1 MHVLPL
7 YAAIFGLFYIFL
19 SFRTINLRRKS
30 RRSLGDGGDAALNR
44 AIRVHGN
51 FAEYVPLALVLLFL
65 LESQAYSRVLVH
77 VFASLLLAGRLIHAY
92 GVSQLKEKLIFRMVG
107 MILTFTSIGLTSLV
121 LLYTVYE
128 GTAV

>member
-1 MHVLPL
+1 
-7 YAAIFGLFYIFL
+7 
-19 SFRTINLRRKS
+19 
-30 RRSLGDGGDAALNR
+30 
-44 AIRVHGN
+44 
-51 FAEYVPLALVLLFL
+51 
-65 LESQAYSRVLVH
+65 

-107 MILTFTSIGLTSLV
+107 MILSFASIGLTSLV

>member
-7 YAAIFGLFYIFL
+7 YAALLGLFYITL
-19 SFRTINLRRKS
+19 SVRTISLRRKN
-30 RRSLGDGGDAALNR
+30 RRSLGDGGDPALNR

-65 LESQAYSRVLVH
+65 LESQNYSRVLVH
-77 VFASLLLAGRLIHAY
+77 VFASLLLVGRLIHAY

-107 MILTFTSIGLTSLV
+107 TLMTFFSIGLTSLV

-128 GTAV
+128 GAVV

>member
-7 YAAIFGLFYIFL
+7 YAALLGLFYITL
-19 SFRTINLRRKS
+19 SVRTISLRRKN
-30 RRSLGDGGDAALNR
+30 RRSLGDGGDPALNR

-65 LESQAYSRVLVH
+65 LESQNYSRVLVH
-77 VFASLLLAGRLIHAY
+77 VFASLLLVGRLIHAY

-107 MILTFTSIGLTSLV
+107 TLMTFFSIGLTSLV

-128 GTAV
+128 GTAA

>member
-7 YAAIFGLFYIFL
+7 YAALLGLFYIAL
-19 SFRTINLRRKS
+19 SVRTISLRRKN
-30 RRSLGDGGDAALNR
+30 RRSLGDGGDPALNR

-65 LESQAYSRVLVH
+65 LESQNYSRVLVH
-77 VFASLLLAGRLIHAY
+77 VFASLLLVGRLIHAY

-107 MILTFTSIGLTSLV
+107 TLMTFFSIGLTSLV

-128 GTAV
+128 GAVV

>member
-19 SFRTINLRRKS
+19 SYRTINLRRKN

-51 FAEYVPLALVLLFL
+51 FAEYVPFALVLLFL

>member
-19 SFRTINLRRKS
+19 SYRTINLRRKN

-107 MILTFTSIGLTSLV
+107 MILTFISIGLTSLV

>member
-7 YAAIFGLFYIFL
+7 YAAIFGLFYIVL
-19 SFRTINLRRKS
+19 SFRTINLRRKV

-51 FAEYVPLALVLLFL
+51 FAEYVPFALLLLFL

-77 VFASLLLAGRLIHAY
+77 VFASLLLVGRLLHAF
-92 GVSQLKEKLIFRMVG
+92 GVSQLKEKLIFRMAG
-107 MILTFTSIGLTSLV
+107 MILTFASIGLTSLV

>member
-7 YAAIFGLFYIFL
+7 YAALLGLFYIAL
-19 SFRTINLRRKS
+19 SVRTISLRRKN
-30 RRSLGDGGDAALNR
+30 RRSLGDGGDPALNR

-65 LESQAYSRVLVH
+65 LESQNYSRVLVH
-77 VFASLLLAGRLIHAY
+77 VFASLLLVGRLIHAY

-107 MILTFTSIGLTSLV
+107 TLMTFFSIGLTSLV

-128 GTAV
+128 GTAA

>member
-7 YAAIFGLFYIFL
+7 YAALLGLFYIAL
-19 SFRTINLRRKS
+19 SVRTIGLRRKN
-30 RRSLGDGGDAALNR
+30 RRSLGDGGDPALNR

-65 LESQAYSRVLVH
+65 LESQNYSRVLVH
-77 VFASLLLAGRLIHAY
+77 VFASLLLVGRLIHAY

-107 MILTFTSIGLTSLV
+107 TLMTFFSVGLTSLV

-128 GTAV
+128 GTAA